1 MSGMDVT
8 SEKRDVSGFRR
19 VVLAGVGALRVAQ
32 GDTESLTIEASADL
46 MPRITSVVE
55 DGTLTLGMRKGAW
68 LKGLRESGRTVR
80 FELTMTEV
88 DGMTLAG
95 AGDIESEGVRAG
107 ELALTVSG
115 AGHLR
120 VRGLAG
126 TALTVSLSGAGGCEL
141 SGEVESQEIRITG
154 AGNYEARSLRSKTA
168 KALVAG
174 TGSVV
179 VSVDDT
185 LDAQVTGVG
194 SVRYYGEPTVF
205 RRVTGIGR
213 VEFAGGSDGG
223 SASRARDEGGT
234 V

>member
-68 LKGLRESGRTVR
+68 LDGLRESGRTVR
-80 FELTMTEV
+80 FELTMTDV

-126 TALTVSLSGAGGCEL
+126 TALTVLLSGAGGCEV
-141 SGEVESQEIRITG
+141 SGEVENQEVKITG

-174 TGSVV
+174 TGNVV
-179 VSVDDT
+179 VGGDHTQDPPGT
-185 LDAQVTGVG
+185 RQ
-194 SVRYYGEPTVF
+194 
-205 RRVTGIGR
+205 GR
-213 VEFAGGSDGG
+213 LE
-223 SASRARDEGGT
+223 
-234 V
+234 